1 MIKGTYSRFV
11 RTFDYIIGWDIFYSL
26 LRHCINTYMD
36 QTKQFLYNVIFTH
49 HLIAIPAGNWKQNL
63 NINKSKKKKLF
74 SRLIV
79 ILQLVI
85 SVTDWK
91 LFNKIKEQN
100 NDNNESLNN
109 SLLEVPYWN
118 APPSTKIKIS
128 HSLPGCEIKQGDSKL
143 LCNLQLILSCNA
155 KLGVLCDKKKT
166 TARET
171 LK

>member
-1 MIKGTYSRFV
+1 M
-11 RTFDYIIGWDIFYSL
+11 
-26 LRHCINTYMD
+26 
-36 QTKQFLYNVIFTH
+36 IFTH

-63 NINKSKKKKLF
+63 NINKSKKKKLL

-85 SVTDWK
+85 SVTDCK

-100 NDNNESLNN
+100 NDYNESLNN
-109 SLLEVPYWN
+109 SLLEVPYWKWG
-118 APPSTKIKIS
+118 APPCTKINIS
-128 HSLPGCEIKQGDSKL
+128 HGLLGCEIKQGDSKL
-143 LCNLQLILSCNA
+143 LCNLQLILSCDA
-155 KLGVLCDKKKT
+155 KLGALCDKKET